1 MAVAVYNHYCRINS
15 QSASHSAESRTIIE
29 KSNVL
34 LVGPS
39 GSGKTLLAK
48 TLAQMLNVPFTS
60 FDATTLTQAG
70 YVGDDV
76 ESILVR
82 LLQNCQYDVNK
93 AQQGIV
99 FLDEIDK
106 IAKRQ
111 SHISANTRDVG
122 GEGVQQAL
130 LKMLEGTSVNVPLKG
145 NNRIMGND
153 SVMLDTTNI
162 LFVLSGAFNG
172 IEKLVLERSSV
183 SVLGIL
189 TLRAL
194 DLIREI
200 APKFIQ

>member
-1 MAVAVYNHYCRINS
+1 MIGQREAKKVLAVAVYNHYCRVQS
-15 QSASHSAESRTIIE
+15 QEPSEAKRTIIE

-48 TLAQMLNVPFTS
+48 TMAQMLNVPFTS

-76 ESILVR
+76 ESILAR
-82 LLQNCQYDVNK
+82 LLQNCQFDVNR

-106 IAKRQ
+106 IAKKQ
-111 SHISANTRDVG
+111 NYNSSNTRDVG

-130 LKMLEGTSVNVPLKG
+130 LKMLEGTVVNVPLKG
-145 NNRIMGND
+145 NNRVMGAD

-172 IEKLVLERSSV
+172 IDKIVLERSSAAV
-183 SVLGIL
+183 
-189 TLRAL
+189 TC
-194 DLIREI
+194 LII
-200 APKFIQ
+200 A